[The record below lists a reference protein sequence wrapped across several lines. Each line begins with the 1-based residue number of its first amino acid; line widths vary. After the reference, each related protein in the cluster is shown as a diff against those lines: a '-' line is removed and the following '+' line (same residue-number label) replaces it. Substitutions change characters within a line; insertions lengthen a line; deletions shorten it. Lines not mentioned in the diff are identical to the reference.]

1 MTLDLGTARGVD
13 AKAYGKPGERTFQLR
28 VVGATEEAAAL
39 WLEKQQ
45 LQALSLAFSQVLA
58 QTGGEDTPATDLSF
72 FPDPPDADVHVG
84 RMAVGYDPA
93 DKTVVIQAYDL
104 TTEEDG
110 DPDILVRIASVDVA
124 QLSTRLKEMIAGG
137 RPTCR
142 LCGVPL
148 DSSGHSCIR
157 SNGHSEQ
164 PVPRDRI
171 DDDDGGGAPE

>member
-13 AKAYGKPGERTFQLR
+13 AKAFGQPGERTFQLR
-28 VVGATEEAAAL
+28 VVGATEETAVL

-45 LQALSLAFSQVLA
+45 LQALSLALSQVLA

-72 FPDPPDADVHVG
+72 FPDPPDADLHVG

-93 DKTVVIQAYDL
+93 DRTVVIQAHDL
-104 TTEEDG
+104 TSDDDG
-110 DPDILVRIASVDVA
+110 DPDVLVRITNTDVA
-124 QLSTRLKEMIAGG
+124 QLSTRLKEIVAGG
-137 RPTCR
+137 RPTCP

-148 DSSGHSCIR
+148 DSSGHTCIR
-157 SNGHSEQ
+157 SNGHSDE

-171 DDDDGGGAPE
+171 DDDNEGQG